1 MSIFG
6 ICAAAVAV
14 CLASQLLRDSRE
26 IKTVMIL
33 FAAASVFIRIS
44 GSLSDIIAE
53 LRRITEA
60 AGFSDESL
68 GILLRSAAICIV
80 SQLSFDLCTDAGEK
94 ALASQID
101 LAARAALLLN
111 ALPLFGA
118 VIALIE
124 GLLI

>member
-1 MSIFG
+1 MSIFA
-6 ICAAAVAV
+6 ICAAVVAT
-14 CLASQLLRDSRE
+14 CLAAQLLHDSRE
-26 IKTVMIL
+26 IKTAMII

-44 GSLSDIIAE
+44 GSLSDIISE
-53 LRRITEA
+53 LTRITEA
-60 AGFSDESL
+60 TGFSDESL

-80 SQLSFDLCTDAGEK
+80 SQLSFDLCADAGER

-118 VIALIE
+118 VITMIE